1 MQTLRRRGEIS
12 DAYLAKLSCHIK
24 KILKRFMG
32 AYLLSLKDIREQE
45 PSNLIGFCKSLGLGS
60 SKVEEAV
67 ECYQRA
73 ANMFK
78 MAKKWAQAGNAFC
91 EAAALHSKAGSR
103 HDAATNYVDAANCY
117 KKSDPNEAVNCLLK
131 AIEIYTDMGRFTM
144 AAKHHQTIAEMYE
157 TEAVDLDRAVQHYEQ
172 AADYFKGEESN
183 SSANKCMLKVA
194 QYAAQLE
201 NYEKAIKIY
210 ESVASNSLESSLLKY
225 SAKEYFFRAA
235 LCHLCVDVLNAQHA
249 LERYTELYPAFQDS
263 REYKLLKVLID
274 HMEEQ
279 NADGFTEAVKDY
291 DSISRLDQWYTTI
304 LLRIKKQVND
314 NPDLR

>member
-1 MQTLRRRGEIS
+1 MADNEQKAMQLMAE
-12 DAYLAKLSCHIK
+12 AEKKLNS
-24 KILKRFMG
+24 
-32 AYLLSLKDIREQE
+32 
-45 PSNLIGFCKSLGLGS
+45 LIGFFGSLFGGS
-60 SKVEEAV
+60 SKVEEAM

-78 MAKKWAQAGNAFC
+78 MAKKWGAAGNAFC
-91 EAAALHSKAGSR
+91 EAASLHAKAGNK
-103 HDAATNYVDAANCY
+103 HDAATNYVDAANCF
-117 KKSDPNEAVNCLLK
+117 KKSDPNEAVNSLLK
-131 AIEIYTDMGRFTM
+131 VIEIYTDMGRFTM
-144 AAKHHQTIAEMYE
+144 VAKHHQSIAELYE

-201 NYEKAIKIY
+201 NYDKAIQIY
-210 ESVASNSLESSLLKY
+210 EQVAFSSLESSLLKY
-225 SAKEYFFRAA
+225 SCKGYFFRAA

-249 LERYTELYPAFQDS
+249 LEHYQELYPAFQDS
-263 REYKLLKVLID
+263 REYKLLRVLID

-279 NADGFTEAVKDY
+279 NVDGFTEAVKDY

-304 LLRIKKQVND
+304 LLRIKKRVED
-314 NPDLR
+314 NPDLC

>member
-1 MQTLRRRGEIS
+1 MADNEQKALQLIAE
-12 DAYLAKLSCHIK
+12 AEKKLTSSK
-24 KILKRFMG
+24 GFFG
-32 AYLLSLKDIREQE
+32 SLF
-45 PSNLIGFCKSLGLGS
+45 GGS

-67 ECYQRA
+67 ECYTRA

-78 MAKKWAQAGNAFC
+78 MAKKWGQAGSAFC
-91 EAAALHSKAGSR
+91 EAASLHAKAGSR

-117 KKSDPNEAVNCLLK
+117 KKSDPNESVNCLLK

-144 AAKHHQTIAEMYE
+144 AAKHHQTIAEVYE
-157 TEAVDLDRAVQHYEQ
+157 TEAADLERAVQHYEQ

-201 NYEKAIKIY
+201 NYDKAIKIY
-210 ESVASNSLESSLLKY
+210 EQVASSSLENSLLKY

-249 LERYTELYPAFQDS
+249 MERYCQLYPAFQDS
-263 REYKLLKVLID
+263 REYKLLKVLIE

-279 NADGFTEAVKDY
+279 NVDAFTEAVKDY

-304 LLRIKKQVND
+304 LLRIKKQVDD